1 MSRPGSVAA
10 SMALLQITAAAW
22 SGQAVHVAAKFGI
35 ADLLERGPK
44 SPAALAETVGAHA
57 DALGRLLRSSLAK

>member
-1 MSRPGSVAA
+1 
-10 SMALLQITAAAW
+10 MALLQITAAAW

-44 SPAALAETVGAHA
+44 SPAALAEIVGPMRTPLA
-57 DALGRLLRSSLAK
+57 DSCARA